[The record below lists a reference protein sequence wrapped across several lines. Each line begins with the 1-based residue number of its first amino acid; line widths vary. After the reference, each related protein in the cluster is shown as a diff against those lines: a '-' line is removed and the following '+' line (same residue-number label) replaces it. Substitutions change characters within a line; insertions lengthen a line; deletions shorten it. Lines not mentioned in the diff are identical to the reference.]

1 MTKLDQLP
9 CGCTGKHTENNL
21 SKIIYGRKITLFCR
35 LHGILIL
42 MCMRKIIAAVTT
54 NETTAMTTRAQKM
67 PLSGQ
72 AVSSWRQKSTI
83 TVIGV
88 HESY

>member
-1 MTKLDQLP
+1 
-9 CGCTGKHTENNL
+9 
-21 SKIIYGRKITLFCR
+21 
-35 LHGILIL
+35 
-42 MCMRKIIAAVTT
+42 MCMRKIMAAVTT